1 MAVLKITLPELFIVL
16 LPESLIMVF
25 GVYILSK
32 EPFNYKKIV
41 IASLLTGVSTYII
54 RMLPIY
60 PGVNMLFAAIICT
73 CIFAWYNKLN
83 IMKAVP
89 ALLVLLA
96 VRLVTELLNVILITE
111 ILHLDLEELA
121 SNTAKKTLAL
131 FPSLILYFLL
141 VLALY
146 FLIYKKNKQKTEKN

>member
-1 MAVLKITLPELFIVL
+1 
-16 LPESLIMVF
+16 
-25 GVYILSK
+25 
-32 EPFNYKKIV
+32 
-41 IASLLTGVSTYII
+41 
-54 RMLPIY
+54 
-60 PGVNMLFAAIICT
+60 
-73 CIFAWYNKLN
+73 
-83 IMKAVP
+83 MKAVP

-146 FLIYKKNKQKTEKN
+146 FLVYKKNKQITQ